1 MQARDWVLKR
11 NCSITPRQLGQVYLA
26 ICLSSG
32 VVALVCTL
40 QGAWYVLAYA
50 MLELAG
56 VGVAFLLYGR
66 HAADRETIALN
77 EGVLLVEVVEAER
90 VRRIKL
96 DAQRARVETPERGA
110 LVTIRA
116 VGTTVEV
123 GRFVPDEKRRQFA
136 RELSLALAGAFRN
149 GPAAE
154 G

>member
-11 NCSITPRQLGQVYLA
+11 NCSITPRQLGQAYLA

-32 VVALVCTL
+32 VIALVWAL
-40 QGAWYVLAYA
+40 HGAWYVLAYA
-50 MLELAG
+50 VLELAA
-56 VGVAFLLYGR
+56 VGLAFLLYGR
-66 HAADRETIALN
+66 HAADRERIVLN
-77 EGVLLVEVVEAER
+77 EGVLQVEVVEAER
-90 VRRIKL
+90 VRRVSL

-123 GRFVPDEKRRQFA
+123 GRFVPEEQRRQFA
-136 RELSLALAGAFRN
+136 RELSLALRGN